1 MGKFSDR
8 AGNRFLSGAV
18 VAQARFKDNGGS
30 GRAESFDVEI
40 LAVNGENRVST
51 NRLLWG
57 QKYETCR
64 QQDSNSGNSP
74 SIQSH
79 LQSFAGGLL
88 KGRSGNPSGGPLRR
102 GGIGELIEDILAEPS
117 MQAIARRTPLVS
129 QDVAGTAL
137 PGARSAGDGLK
148 K

>member
-8 AGNRFLSGAV
+8 AGNRFPSGAV

-40 LAVNGENRVST
+40 LAVNRENRVST

-88 KGRSGNPSGGPLRR
+88 KGAPEIRR
-102 GGIGELIEDILAEPS
+102 AVLS
-117 MQAIARRTPLVS
+117 
-129 QDVAGTAL
+129 VAKA
-137 PGARSAGDGLK
+137 
-148 K
+148 